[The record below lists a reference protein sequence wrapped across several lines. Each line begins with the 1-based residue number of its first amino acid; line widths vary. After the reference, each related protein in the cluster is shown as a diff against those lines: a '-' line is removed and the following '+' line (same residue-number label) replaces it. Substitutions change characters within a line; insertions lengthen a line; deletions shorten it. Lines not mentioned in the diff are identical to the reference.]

1 MKRLKWLVGVLPAV
15 LAAVMFARAQTTP
28 APAISA
34 TNALPSSIHAL
45 MATGIENFYQL
56 STNVYSGSAP
66 EGDAAFAALKAL
78 GIKTIIT
85 VDGAKPDVE
94 AAKRFGLRYVHL
106 PIGYDGV
113 PTAQAMRLVKA
124 VETLPGPVYIHCHHG
139 LHRGPAGAA
148 VVCMATEGW
157 TAEQAVAWLHQAGTA
172 TNYAGLYRTVSAFQP
187 PTADALQNVSS
198 DFPETSSVS
207 ALADVMIEIDGRMDN
222 VKLTQK
228 AGYKTPPG
236 HPDLAPENEALLLH
250 ELFKELVRS
259 PLAEARSQD
268 FRDKLVTAE
277 EAANTYHLSLLIT
290 PFDPKRSDAAL
301 QRLNTD
307 CTACHVVYR
316 NDTQRAGH

>member
-1 MKRLKWLVGVLPAV
+1 MKRLKWFIAALPAMLV
-15 LAAVMFARAQTTP
+15 ALMLARAQTAPPP
-28 APAISA
+28 AASA
-34 TNALPSSIHAL
+34 ANALPASIHAL
-45 MATGIENFYQL
+45 KRAGIENFYQL
-56 STNVYSGSAP
+56 SSNIYSGSSP
-66 EGDAAFAALKAL
+66 EGDAGFAALKAL

-85 VDGAKPDVE
+85 VDGAKPDVA

-113 PTAQAMRLVKA
+113 PLEQGLRMVKA

-157 TAEQAVAWLHQAGTA
+157 TAEQAVAWLRQAGTA
-172 TNYAGLYRTVSAFQP
+172 TNYAGLYRTVGAFQP
-187 PTADALQNVSS
+187 PTKDALQKVSN

-207 ALADVMIEIDGRMDN
+207 ALADVMIQIDGRMDN

-228 AGYKTPPG
+228 AGYKTPPAS
-236 HPDLAPENEALLLH
+236 PDLEPENEALLLH

-259 PLAEARSQD
+259 PIAEQRTQD

-290 PFDPKRSDAAL
+290 PFDSKRSDTAL
-301 QRLNTD
+301 QHLT
-307 CTACHVVYR
+307 TACAACHQAYR
-316 NDTQRAGH
+316 N